1 MKKARVYAV
10 LPGGHKLVTVVS
22 LSASEVAAFAN
33 HPEVGER
40 MARDLI
46 AMLLRRN
53 ALILDAGLSLD
64 DAFESWGVSLFD
76 AATTDQPDV
85 APASPPSPRLARC
98 RSLLGLASGLLP
110 ASEREDAF
118 DEWADEVE
126 TAAAEGRPILRRTCS
141 IVARSLPVMILR
153 SRLPKRAPRGGG

>member
-1 MKKARVYAV
+1 MKMARVYAV
-10 LPGGHKLVTVVS
+10 LPDGRKLVTVVA
-22 LSASEVAAFAN
+22 LSTSEVAAFAN

-53 ALILDAGLSLD
+53 ALILDEGLSLD
-64 DAFESWGVSLFD
+64 GAFESWGVSLFD

-85 APASPPSPRLARC
+85 APASPPSPRLTRC
-98 RSLLGLASGLLP
+98 RSLLGLATGLLP

-118 DEWADEVE
+118 DEWADEIE
-126 TAAAEGRPILRRTCS
+126 TAMADGRPILRRTCS
-141 IVARSLPVMILR
+141 IVLRTLPVLMVR
-153 SRLPKRAPRGGG
+153 ARLPKRAPRGGG